1 MKKAVLSVLFGLML
15 VPFALGQGYDIG
27 DEAMN
32 FRLKN
37 VDGSYVSL
45 SDYSDEKGAIVI
57 FTCNHCPYAQAWE
70 QRIINIDKKFDPKGY
85 PVIAIQPN
93 DPELQP
99 QDSYENMKKRAKK
112 KNYTFPY
119 LIDETQQVYR
129 AYGATATPHVFVL
142 ENESGDFMVRY
153 IGTIDDNYKDANKV
167 EKRYLASAVNAL
179 LEGEKPDPQK
189 TKAIG
194 CSIKDKDK

>member
-1 MKKAVLSVLFGLML
+1 MKKAVLSILFGLMV

-45 SDYSDEKGAIVI
+45 SDYQDEEGAIVI

-70 QRIINIDKKFDPKGY
+70 QRIIRIDQQFDPKGY
-85 PVIAIQPN
+85 PVVAIQPN

-99 QDSYENMKKRAKK
+99 QDSYENMKKRAKE

-119 LIDETQQVYR
+119 LIDQTQEVYR
-129 AYGATATPHVFVL
+129 TFGATATPHVFVL
-142 ENESGDFMVRY
+142 ENESGDFIVRY
-153 IGTIDDNYKDANKV
+153 IGTIDDNYKDADQV
-167 EKRYLASAVNAL
+167 EKKYLASAVKAL
-179 LEGEKPDPQK
+179 LNGEEPDPQK

-194 CSIKDKDK
+194 CSIKDKKK